1 MNRKQITI
9 AIIMM
14 FSVAVFHFFIPRDFL
29 SLHILFRLLYLVP
42 IAYIALNF
50 GRKGGVIAAIA
61 VTIIFLPHFFM
72 VKTSHEFV
80 AGNIAAVVL
89 FYLTGLFVGSFRD
102 KAERG
107 ITMQQ
112 QQRQVVIPSAGE
124 GCNILFYIDGSP
136 LSAAVAEWFSAFFA
150 NRNITITLL
159 WIYNEDETEKF
170 ASPELASEH
179 VSQVKVEGE
188 ASIEKIR
195 EDLLTAGI
203 QMERISVKNIA
214 VTGKI
219 PFSDKI
225 LEELKADNYDLVLL
239 AKHDQTKAQEFLFGD
254 TAIRLLREASIPVLS
269 VKGVPEKSEQ

>member
-1 MNRKQITI
+1 MKKKQIFI

-14 FSVAVFHFFIPRDFL
+14 FSVAVFHFFIPRDYL

-61 VTIIFLPHFFM
+61 VTIIFVPHFFM

-89 FYLTGLFVGSFRD
+89 FYLTALFVGSFRD
-102 KAERG
+102 AAERG
-107 ITMQQ
+107 IIKQQ

-136 LSAAVAEWFSAFFA
+136 LSAAVAKWFGNFFA
-150 NRNITITLL
+150 NKDITITLL
-159 WIYNEDETEKF
+159 WIYNEDETEQF
-170 ASPELASEH
+170 ASPELAGEH
-179 VSQVKVEGE
+179 VSQVEEE
-188 ASIEKIR
+188 AKAFTERIR
-195 EDLLTAGI
+195 EKLLTAGI

-214 VTGKI
+214 VTRKI
-219 PFSDKI
+219 PFSDAI
-225 LEELKADNYDLVLL
+225 LAELKAGDYDLALL

-254 TAIRLLREASIPVLS
+254 AAIRLLREASIPVLS
-269 VKGVPEKSEQ
+269 VKGVPERK